1 MNGMPVRLTDKRT
14 GFTMEGIY
22 KMKTSDCHVVQTS
35 TGTDTLFK
43 IDDWECHVWDE
54 SDENPLVRI
63 GRAVDQLVRDFSNR
77 FKLK

>member
-1 MNGMPVRLTDKRT
+1 MNGLPVRLTDKKT
-14 GFTMEGIY
+14 GFTMNGIY
-22 KMKTSDCHVVQTS
+22 KMQTSDCHVVETS

-43 IDDWECHVWDE
+43 IDDWDCYVWDE